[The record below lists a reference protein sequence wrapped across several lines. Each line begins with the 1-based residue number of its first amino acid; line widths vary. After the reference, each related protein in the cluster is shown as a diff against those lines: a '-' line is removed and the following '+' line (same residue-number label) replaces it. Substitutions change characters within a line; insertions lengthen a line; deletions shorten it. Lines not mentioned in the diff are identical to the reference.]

1 MPYFSTKTLPLFYSC
16 DIPPQERARIDLFLS
31 ILEGSGCGE
40 ILAGSYR
47 SLRPKPGRKPYD
59 PCSLFALVV
68 YSFSMRR
75 MSLRDMADFCM
86 YDLRARYIM
95 EQETP
100 SYKTICGFLNHVVFP
115 VKDRIFP
122 LVNRAMLSRCGVDAS
137 TVYIDGTK
145 IEADANKYKFVW
157 KPRRNLRSLR
167 DRMSE
172 DFARLGIAIGEVNS
186 RSVSSALSRLQ
197 ESRSEELAAYG
208 RGRKS
213 SPEAHCIVDIGKRLP
228 KLLEY
233 EEAERICGPGRNSYY
248 KTDHDATAMA
258 LKTDYY
264 SGHGSN
270 MHAAYNVQFAVSDGF
285 IVCFGVFQ
293 DRADYYTFAP
303 MLEEYHRIYRCYPLK
318 AVADS
323 GYGIY
328 ANYAF
333 LSERHIGNYVKFQA
347 WEGEASGK
355 RPRLFTL
362 LGDCSV
368 RCLNGKTAKPQAVP
382 SRHPEGPDRL
392 QYLFRECR
400 GCRYAY
406 LCRKSLSDR
415 EGGTRY
421 VEMNPEYERYKDAA
435 RSNLQS
441 PEGIRL
447 RINRTIQSE
456 GCFGIMKEDMNKTR
470 LKRTGLKKA
479 ELEFMLVCLG
489 TNTRKL
495 FKWMTDPCSSKIRV
509 SFPEDLKPEV
519 FPVPKPMR
527 PGMKT
532 RPHTKKPQKKRPLRT
547 PNS

>member
-1 MPYFSTKTLPLFYSC
+1 MPYFSTKTVPLFYSC
-16 DIPPQERARIDLFLS
+16 DLPSQEQGKIDSFLS
-31 ILEGSGCGE
+31 LLEKSGCGE
-40 ILAGSYR
+40 VIMRSYGA
-47 SLRPKPGRKPYD
+47 SPFQPGRKPYN
-59 PCSLFALVV
+59 PCSLFALIV
-68 YSFSMRR
+68 YSFSIRR
-75 MSLRDMADFCM
+75 MSLRDIADFCL

-95 EQETP
+95 DQESP
-100 SYKTICGFLNHVVFP
+100 SYKTICDFLNHVVFP
-115 VKDRIFP
+115 VKDRIFE
-122 LVNRAMLSRCGVDAS
+122 LVNRAILSRCGVDAS

-157 KPRRNLRSLR
+157 KPRRNLRNLC
-167 DRMSE
+167 DRIAG
-172 DFARLGIAIGEVNS
+172 DFARLGVTLGDVNS
-186 RSVSSALSRLQ
+186 QSVSLALEKLEKSHA
-197 ESRSEELAAYG
+197 EELASYG
-208 RGRKS
+208 RGRKTP
-213 SPEAHCIVDIGKRLP
+213 PEVGCIVDIGRRLP

-233 EEAERICGPGRNSYY
+233 EEEAMICGPDRNSYY

-270 MHAAYNVQFAVSDGF
+270 MHAAYNIQFAVSCGF

-293 DRADYYTFAP
+293 DRADYYTFSP
-303 MLEEYHRIYRCYPLK
+303 MLEEYHRIYQCYPSR

-333 LSERHIGNYVKFQA
+333 MSEKHIGNYVKFQS

-362 LGDCSV
+362 SEDDYI
-368 RCLNGKTAKPQAVP
+368 RCLNGLVAKPGPVP

-392 QYLFRECR
+392 QYLFTGCR
-400 GCRYAY
+400 GCQYGY
-406 LCRKSLSDR
+406 LCRRPLRDR
-415 EGGTRY
+415 EGDMRY
-421 VEMNPEYERYKDAA
+421 VELNPKYERYKDEA

-447 RINRTIQSE
+447 RINRTIQAE
-456 GCFGIMKEDMNKTR
+456 GSFGIMKEDMNKTR

-479 ELEFMLVCLG
+479 ELELMLVCLG
-489 TNTRKL
+489 MNIRKL
-495 FKWMTDPCSSKIRV
+495 FRCLADPGPAAINV
-509 SFPEDLKPEV
+509 SFPKDMEPEV
-519 FPVPKPMR
+519 FPVPRPMK

-532 RPHTKKPQKKRPLRT
+532 RPHIRKTK
-547 PNS
+547 